1 MALDILTTAFCGSAF
16 GVALT
21 ASGVHRPDV
30 IISQLTLSNFHML
43 ESFLTAAA
51 SSLALVTI
59 CQRLGFV
66 RLPPRSY
73 SSIGIFGYLD
83 GNIVG
88 GLTQGA
94 GMALAGSCPGTVFA
108 QVGAGIQSGLY
119 TLSGLIIGGILW
131 TGILQP
137 YVQSRSA
144 KKEKSTTSTSLDKR
158 IGISHIGA
166 VAVVEAI
173 FTTIIIVAVSN
184 TADKTKGLV
193 HPVGGGFL
201 IAGAQ
206 LVSAVL
212 RKTLLGTSTA
222 FEEVGNCFWSVVG
235 RGSGSGRTNA
245 VSYRNIV
252 FVSGMTLGAYLVA
265 MRYPSVSGSEIVAFD
280 RMKVMAG
287 GVLLAVGSRM
297 AGGCTSGHGISGISL
312 LSVSSYVTVAAMF
325 TGAIGTALALADS

>member
-30 IISQLTLSNFHML
+30 IISQLTLSNFDML

-137 YVQSRSA
+137 YVRSRSA
-144 KKEKSTTSTSLDKR
+144 KKEKSTTPTSIDKR
-158 IGISHIGA
+158 IGTSHIGA

-173 FTTIIIVAVSN
+173 FTTIIVVAVSN
-184 TADKTKGLV
+184 SADKTKGLV
-193 HPVGGGFL
+193 HPVSGGFL

-206 LVSAVL
+206 LVSAML

-235 RGSGSGRTNA
+235 RGSGRTNA
-245 VSYRNIV
+245 VSYINIV

-265 MRYPSVSGSEIVAFD
+265 IRYPSVTGSEIMVFD

-287 GVLLAVGSRM
+287 GVLLAIGSRM

-325 TGAIGTALALADS
+325 TGAIGTALALADNQ